1 MNIQINYEK
10 GKEIIFLRGM
20 SVHNFLRV
28 ILNSSTE
35 GDIPWGYTFV
45 EKEGGSLK
53 RVCVSTVNCQR
64 TGNRDISSLRYTL
77 LSLVCEV

>member
-10 GKEIIFLRGM
+10 GKEIISLRGM

-28 ILNSSTE
+28 ILNSSSE
-35 GDIPWGYTFV
+35 GDILWGYAFV

-53 RVCVSTVNCQR
+53 RGCVSTVNC
-64 TGNRDISSLRYTL
+64 
-77 LSLVCEV
+77 